1 MTNSKRLLSA
11 AALCFYYTT
20 SAIISTTAAVTT
32 PYDDSSLPNIELQDE
47 MATAAANGAKKRR
60 LRGPHSKQHR
70 SLQGITT
77 ATHPYYPN
85 HTTLSCSDDGN
96 PPSWMTWGG
105 GYAEAHLFRT
115 NNECCDKWFPDNE
128 GCYDSGNVESTEQQK
143 EEIVVENYHQ
153 RPVITSEES
162 TTTSIRPTRPTNT
175 EPQQQT
181 EEVTTP
187 TQPQQP
193 EATFPTSSCGTT
205 LFEAQDC
212 TRLCL
217 PGGTNTC
224 LPEETCFSNV
234 LCPAKQVAAAMGDA
248 GSAILD
254 LISVP
259 DEVAEK
265 TNTVNVCGVDYND
278 AESKCKNV
286 VTGEVYMDASY
297 IACPDGTGKE
307 CPNEMQCFGGILCPL
322 PPTSSPTVRP
332 TTSKPVAIIVS
343 TTTTVEKKD
352 KTEVVGL
359 PPPPPPSPTTTNNY
373 YPPSTST
380 STTQDVSPYSIDKS
394 TLGTV
399 SVASESCN
407 GGCPDSSKCVGNQA
421 AGQLIEDSDCHPC
434 SASGQTWWPCDVPGL
449 CWCWKD
455 GTDRIA
461 PAPPSGLEV
470 DTSLEEHYTV
480 CDDIL
485 TREAFDE
492 IAPNAQPPYTYTGLC
507 DAILSYNAH
516 HAEKFGVMGDAFH
529 RASELAAFLGN
540 TLHESAEFEAP
551 REYLMCGDSKI
562 VNGEVYCK
570 PCDSGSYDWGTH
582 KCSHSLAS
590 SAGFSEYCQSSS
602 KPPEACSCDTVQGGG
617 DGYVPAKEMFFGR
630 GAIQLS
636 WNYNYRGA
644 STALTGDPDKF
655 CENPDLVA
663 TEEKYAWG
671 AGLYFWMEHVKEGTT
686 SHIECLK
693 NYNFGGTLNNINGGL
708 ECPAH
713 GGWHAEAVILR
724 LNRYCRA
731 AKVLGLPNLL
741 KIDGCAGLDEKF
753 NSCVGDGSCA
763 ECSDYF
769 GKNTGEHSYS
779 YSPPDS
785 STFTTSGAE
794 RPATIEEKPSESPCP
809 QGYFSWEKNP
819 SCCVP
824 NPNFI
829 GDGACDPDAP
839 YNTEVCGYDGGDCCK
854 GTCFSGSIFGCTTK
868 NESQFGDYGPFGFY
882 CVDPSQ
888 EDSIDKNAC
897 TDVRKDSIGDG
908 RCNPEYNTVGCNY
921 DGGDCCEES
930 CDTIHSFYQCGLGDS
945 FDCRDPAFFSEAEAD
960 NPTHKPTPMPTVKS
974 GSELTTV
981 TVTST
986 PAPTKTSTP
995 QPSKASTPPP
1005 TEEAFSPTSKAPTPS
1020 PPQTTCHKDMLE
1032 CEGGTFVTRNPDDN
1046 CEFYACPPVEETSLA
1061 CEDELLECPGG
1072 GHYVGRDPTNG
1083 CDFFPCPEPKPEPTE
1098 VESTETTT
1106 RCDEDFLRCS
1116 GGQLVFRNPEDSCNF
1131 FPCPDTGSETSKP
1144 TPRPTQTPASLPSQ
1158 TVDTSMAGAVHDKL
1172 SAYSASGC
1180 NAELFR
1186 CPNGQFV
1193 GRDPANQC
1201 EYFPC
1206 KLDVHI
1212 SECSAELFRCSNGRY
1227 VGRNPAKECEYFSC
1241 EVDGDISELSE
1252 QSASMSSAAM
1262 THEKFTSNLNQS
1274 LRTHK
1279 KGRQTGS

>member
-1 MTNSKRLLSA
+1 MTNSKRRLLSA
-11 AALCFYYTT
+11 AALCCYCTT
-20 SAIISTTAAVTT
+20 STIISTTAAVTI
-32 PYDDSSLPNIELQDE
+32 PHDVNNLLHNDERDDEKK
-47 MATAAANGAKKRR
+47 TAAAAANTYNVVKKRR

-85 HTTLSCSDDGN
+85 HSNLSCSNDGN
-96 PPSWMTWGG
+96 PPSWMTWSG

-115 NNECCDKWFPDNE
+115 NNECCEKWFPDND
-128 GCYDSGNVESTEQQK
+128 GCYDSGNVEIIEQQT

-162 TTTSIRPTRPTNT
+162 ESITSSTRPARPTNI
-175 EPQQQT
+175 EQQQQT
-181 EEVTTP
+181 EEFTTP
-187 TQPQQP
+187 TDTEPQQP

-205 LFEAQDC
+205 LFEARDC

-217 PGGTNTC
+217 PGGMNTC
-224 LPEETCFSNV
+224 LPEETCFPNI

-259 DEVAEK
+259 EEVAAK
-265 TNTVNVCGVDYND
+265 TNLVNVCGVDYDD

-307 CPNEMQCFGGILCPL
+307 CPNETTCFAGILCPL
-322 PPTSSPTVRP
+322 PPTNSPTVRP
-332 TTSKPVAIIVS
+332 TTSKPVAIVAS
-343 TTTTVEKKD
+343 TSVTVVEKKD

-359 PPPPPPSPTTTNNY
+359 PPLPSPPPPT
-373 YPPSTST
+373 PPSSST

-399 SVASESCN
+399 PVASETCN
-407 GGCPDSSKCVGNQA
+407 GGCPNSSKCVGNQA
-421 AGQLIEDSDCHPC
+421 AGQLIEDSECHPC
-434 SASGQTWWPCDVPGL
+434 SANGQTWWPCDVAGL

-470 DTSLEEHYTV
+470 DTSLGEHYTV

-485 TREAFDE
+485 TREAFDK
-492 IAPNAQPPYTYTGLC
+492 IAPNARKPYTYTGLC
-507 DAILSYNAH
+507 DAILSYNAYH
-516 HAEKFGVMGDAFH
+516 SEKAFGMGDAFQ

-540 TLHESAEFEAP
+540 TLHESDEFKAA

-570 PCDSGSYDWGTH
+570 PCDPGSYDWGSH

-590 SAGFSEYCQSSS
+590 GVGFSEYCQPSS
-602 KPPEACSCDTVQGGG
+602 KPPEACSCGTAQDGG

-636 WNYNYRGA
+636 WNYNYMGA
-644 STALTGDPDKF
+644 STALTGKPETF

-686 SHIECLK
+686 SHTECLK
-693 NYNFGGTLNNINGGL
+693 NNNFGGTLNNINGGL

-713 GGWHAEAVILR
+713 GGWHEEAVKMR

-753 NSCVGDGSCA
+753 SICVGDGSCS

-769 GKNTGEHSYS
+769 GKNTGEHSNS
-779 YSPPDS
+779 YSPPVS
-785 STFTTSGAE
+785 STSTTSGVE
-794 RPATIEEKPSESPCP
+794 DPVEENPIESPCP
-809 QGYFSWEKNP
+809 EGFFPWEKNP

-824 NPNFI
+824 NPNFL

-839 YNTEVCGYDGGDCCK
+839 YNTEACGYDGGDCCK
-854 GTCFSGSIFGCTTK
+854 GTCDSGSIFGCVTK
-868 NESQFGDYGPFGFY
+868 MHDQFGDYGPFGFY
-882 CVDPSQ
+882 CLDPSQ
-888 EDSIDKNAC
+888 EDSIDRSAC
-897 TDVRKDSIGDG
+897 ANVKKDRIGDG
-908 RCNPEYNTVGCNY
+908 MCNPEYNTAGCNY

-945 FDCRDPAFFSEAEAD
+945 FDCRDPAYVKEVETG
-960 NPTHKPTPMPTVKS
+960 NPTHNPTPMPTAKS
-974 GSELTTV
+974 ESEQTTV

-995 QPSKASTPPP
+995 PP
-1005 TEEAFSPTSKAPTPS
+1005 TKEASSPVSNAPTPS
-1020 PPQTTCHKDMLE
+1020 PTQRTCHNDMLE

-1046 CEFYACPPVEETSLA
+1046 CEFYACPPVKETTPE

-1083 CDFFPCPEPKPEPTE
+1083 CEFFPCPEPIPEPSE
-1098 VESTETTT
+1098 VESTETATG
-1106 RCDEDFLRCS
+1106 CDEDFLRCS
-1116 GGQLVFRNPEDSCNF
+1116 GGQLVFRNPLDGCNF
-1131 FPCPDTGSETSKP
+1131 FPCPETGPETSKP
-1144 TPRPTQTPASLPSQ
+1144 TPRPSQ
-1158 TVDTSMAGAVHDKL
+1158 TTVTTMADAVHDKL
-1172 SAYSASGC
+1172 SSYSAPDCS
-1180 NAELFR
+1180 AELFR
-1186 CPNGQFV
+1186 CPDGQYV
-1193 GRDPANQC
+1193 ARDPSNRC

-1206 KLDVHI
+1206 KVNVM
-1212 SECSAELFRCSNGRY
+1212 ECNAELFRCSNGRY
-1227 VGRNPAKECEYFSC
+1227 VGRDPENNCEYFSC
-1241 EVDGDISELSE
+1241 EVGGDTAEMSE
-1252 QSASMSSAAM
+1252 QSSSMSIAAM
-1262 THEKFTSNLNQS
+1262 TQEHFTSNLNQS
-1274 LRTHK
+1274 LRHK
-1279 KGRQTGS
+1279 KGRQEGR